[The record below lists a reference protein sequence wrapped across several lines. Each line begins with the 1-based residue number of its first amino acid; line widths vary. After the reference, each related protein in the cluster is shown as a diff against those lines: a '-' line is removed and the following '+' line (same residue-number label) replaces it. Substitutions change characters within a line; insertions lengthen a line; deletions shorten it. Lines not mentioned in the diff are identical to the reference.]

1 MTPEGPDP
9 GDERP
14 VDRPP
19 DTPAESDAESA
30 ADQTRRDQNS
40 AWDAVSLI
48 AAGVAFWG
56 GVGWLLSEWLD
67 NRLFLMLGILLGAFG
82 ALYLVWVRYGKP

>member
-1 MTPEGPDP
+1 MTAEGDDS

-14 VDRPP
+14 VDRQP
-19 DTPAESDAESA
+19 DPPAESHVDSA
-30 ADQTRRDQNS
+30 ADQTRRDQNN
-40 AWDAVSLI
+40 AWDALSLI

-67 NRLFLMLGILLGAFG
+67 NRAFLMSGILLGAFG

>member
-1 MTPEGPDP
+1 MTPEVPDP

-19 DTPAESDAESA
+19 DTPAESDPESA
-30 ADQTRRDQNS
+30 ADQTRRDQNR

-67 NRLFLMLGILLGAFG
+67 NRLFLMFGILLGAFG